1 MTTSATLN
9 LTHHDSTVGSLMAE
23 LVELCQKHLVIPY
36 YVRNWSRNKATD
48 SFVRAI
54 KASPEKLDTALR
66 ELVARGVFADSGQG
80 YVLADN

>member
-1 MTTSATLN
+1 MTTSATLD

-66 ELVARGVFADSGQG
+66 ELVARGVFAHGSQG